1 MLFGTIH
8 ASIAQERESGRHMRF
23 LGLILRTLFLTLV
36 VVITARVAS
45 PQNETIWSAYETPSD
60 LFRIILGAA
69 VCLFVAVQ
77 IFRYSRDPA
86 DMRRWVVIGGA
97 AVPLA
102 LVCAVVIW

>member
-1 MLFGTIH
+1 MLFGEIR
-8 ASIAQERESGRHMRF
+8 ANVAQECESGRHMRF
-23 LGLILRTLFLTLV
+23 LGLILRTLFLILV

-86 DMRRWVVIGGA
+86 DMSRWVVIGGA

-102 LVCAVVIW
+102 LVCAAVIW